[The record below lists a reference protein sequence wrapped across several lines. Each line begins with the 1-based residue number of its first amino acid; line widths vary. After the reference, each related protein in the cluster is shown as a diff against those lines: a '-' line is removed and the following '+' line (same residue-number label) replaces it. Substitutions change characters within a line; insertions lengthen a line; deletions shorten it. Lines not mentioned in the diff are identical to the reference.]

1 MTLEEASNA
10 VRLYVEAKEFS
21 ASNSMGSWSWVD
33 RLDDC
38 LADIR
43 AELSEAAQDDGK
55 WSRYLDMTRPTPP
68 QRSEGRNDAKAKLEL
83 WFFRDMFQSNRLALF
98 SLFGFKAADID
109 TMGKQQMVF
118 RRILAALATVAEG
131 STDA

>member
-1 MTLEEASNA
+1 MTLEEACNA

-21 ASNSMGSWSWVD
+21 ASNSMGKCSWLD

-55 WSRYLDMTRPTPP
+55 WSHYLDMTSPSSQAR
-68 QRSEGRNDAKAKLEL
+68 
-83 WFFRDMFQSNRLALF
+83 
-98 SLFGFKAADID
+98 
-109 TMGKQQMVF
+109 
-118 RRILAALATVAEG
+118 AEVKR
-131 STDA
+131 